1 MFGRFGVRATIMK
14 LHVVAAAAFILAF
27 PNASAAQEQ
36 RPHLWFFSQGGFQS
50 ILQVDRGWLSSPLN
64 RPSTFVA
71 NENALIAQ
79 AGLNVTARHQ
89 YRAFADFQ
97 AEAGNALPE
106 KIVVYN
112 PEDWAET
119 PGNETRDP
127 VGATRAFA
135 ALAHAEGKAVLV
147 APSCGLLRTMTGQMT
162 GAAPNLRCVRL
173 ILVPVSRYVDIID
186 FEVQS
191 KERNPAAYENMV
203 RYAVAQ
209 IKAANPNV
217 KVVAQLSTAARLGS
231 TPESLAE
238 CARSVADVVDGYWL
252 FVEPTQEGAT
262 KADQFLKLMF
272 YGSH

>member
-1 MFGRFGVRATIMK
+1 
-14 LHVVAAAAFILAF
+14 
-27 PNASAAQEQ
+27 
-36 RPHLWFFSQGGFQS
+36 LWFFSQGGFQS
-50 ILQVDRGWLSSPLN
+50 ILQVDRGWLSTSLN
-64 RPSTFVA
+64 GPNTFVA
-71 NENALIAQ
+71 NEDALIAQ
-79 AGLNVTARHQ
+79 ARLHVAARHQ

-97 AEAGNALPE
+97 AEAGNASPE

-112 PEDWAET
+112 PENWAQT
-119 PGNETRDP
+119 PDNETRDP

-135 ALAHAEGKAVLV
+135 ALAHSEGKAVLI

-162 GAAPNLRCVRL
+162 GAGPNPRCVRL

-191 KERNPAAYENMV
+191 KERDPAAYENIV

-217 KVVAQLSTAARLGS
+217 KVVVQLSTAARLGS

-252 FVEPTQEGAT
+252 FVEPTPEGAT
-262 KADQFLKLMF
+262 EADQFLKLMF
-272 YGSH
+272 SR